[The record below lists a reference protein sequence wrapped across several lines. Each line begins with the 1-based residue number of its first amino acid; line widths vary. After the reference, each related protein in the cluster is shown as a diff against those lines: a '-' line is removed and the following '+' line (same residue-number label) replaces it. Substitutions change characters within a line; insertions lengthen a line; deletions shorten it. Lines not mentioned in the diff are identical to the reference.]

1 MWTKQKTFRMAPKC
15 VPPGFM
21 VGRAPR
27 AEGVTLRDP
36 CELRDPLSPGPP
48 LLSSPVEPRDRTA
61 GVLALL
67 PGKPHRRREIKNS
80 YGEADIGLF
89 CLPGWERSCADPGPP
104 LLRSRGQAGS
114 GHGAS
119 QRLGN
124 PNRGLTSSEPFH
136 RQEPEGKKN
145 LCKEEGDGFF
155 TKHSLYSGSLRLK

>member
-1 MWTKQKTFRMAPKC
+1 MKQKTFRMAPKC

-27 AEGVTLRDP
+27 AEGVTPHDP

-89 CLPGWERSCADPGPP
+89 CLSGWERSCADPGPP
-104 LLRSRGQAGS
+104 LLRSPGPGRVRPWSIPTSWEPQPRPYQQRALSQAGTRGQKEPL
-114 GHGAS
+114 
-119 QRLGN
+119 QRG
-124 PNRGLTSSEPFH
+124 R
-136 RQEPEGKKN
+136 
-145 LCKEEGDGFF
+145 
-155 TKHSLYSGSLRLK
+155 